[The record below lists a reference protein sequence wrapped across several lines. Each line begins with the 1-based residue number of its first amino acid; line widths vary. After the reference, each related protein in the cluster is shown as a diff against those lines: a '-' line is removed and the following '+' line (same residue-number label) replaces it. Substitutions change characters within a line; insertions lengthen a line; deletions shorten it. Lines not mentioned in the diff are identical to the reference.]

1 MIERAIENRFSDYL
15 SLFPVTGLIGPRQV
29 GKTTLA
35 KQLTKNLAFL
45 YLDLERQVERDKLE
59 EDPAFFLSQFSDRT
73 VILDEIQF
81 MPQLFSELRG
91 LVDENRKPGRFII
104 LGSASP
110 DIIRGSS
117 ETLAGR
123 IGYLQLTPFLLLE
136 VSHDIEGLW
145 VRGGFPESYLAK
157 SERDSNLWRVNFIQT
172 YIQRD
177 LGLLG
182 LQTNVQLMERF
193 WRMLAGSQGA
203 FLNSQRLGR
212 SLGVSNAT
220 IMRYTDFLEGA
231 FMLRGGDAIRIC

>member
-1 MIERAIENRFSDYL
+1 M
-15 SLFPVTGLIGPRQV
+15 
-29 GKTTLA
+29 
-35 KQLTKNLAFL
+35 TKNLAFL

-123 IGYLQLTPFLLLE
+123 IGYLQLTLFY
-136 VSHDIEGLW
+136 
-145 VRGGFPESYLAK
+145 F
-157 SERDSNLWRVNFIQT
+157 
-172 YIQRD
+172 
-177 LGLLG
+177 
-182 LQTNVQLMERF
+182 
-193 WRMLAGSQGA
+193 
-203 FLNSQRLGR
+203 
-212 SLGVSNAT
+212 
-220 IMRYTDFLEGA
+220 
-231 FMLRGGDAIRIC
+231 

>member
-1 MIERAIENRFSDYL
+1 M
-15 SLFPVTGLIGPRQV
+15 
-29 GKTTLA
+29 
-35 KQLTKNLAFL
+35 
-45 YLDLERQVERDKLE
+45 
-59 EDPAFFLSQFSDRT
+59 
-73 VILDEIQF
+73 
-81 MPQLFSELRG
+81 
-91 LVDENRKPGRFII
+91 
-104 LGSASP
+104 
-110 DIIRGSS
+110 
-117 ETLAGR
+117 
-123 IGYLQLTPFLLLE
+123 
-136 VSHDIEGLW
+136 W

-203 FLNSQRLGR
+203 FLNSQRLDR

>member
-1 MIERAIENRFSDYL
+1 
-15 SLFPVTGLIGPRQV
+15 
-29 GKTTLA
+29 
-35 KQLTKNLAFL
+35 
-45 YLDLERQVERDKLE
+45 
-59 EDPAFFLSQFSDRT
+59 
-73 VILDEIQF
+73 

-145 VRGGFPESYLAK
+145 VKGGFPESYLAK

-203 FLNSQRLGR
+203 FLNSQRLDR

-220 IMRYTDFLEGA
+220 IMRYTDFWKVHL
-231 FMLRGGDAIRIC
+231 C